1 MKIPP
6 LSLSGN
12 STDNIQKHSLLLLL
26 IAFIIQGGGIYFLF
40 NDSLNNALLLHIL
53 SASLFPFAL
62 RQILPG
68 KFRKDLAVFSFLFLM
83 CWLIPF
89 VSGIGLLL
97 SLSIGIYSAKPVV
110 KQLTNTV
117 HSEALP
123 ENLLESV
130 HLSQYNESSV
140 IGILESSTIEE
151 QRIKAVLKTRQMTD
165 QEAIPILRVA
175 LLDPVD
181 EVRLLAYS
189 MLDKKEKNIDH
200 LIYQEAKKLA
210 AMPSQKLILVH
221 LSMAESYWELSY
233 LGLVT
238 GQAKQHILQ
247 DAYEHIQR
255 VLKSDQTSAEPYFLQ
270 ARIALALNLYDV
282 AEKSLSM
289 ALKLGI
295 NAVRVAPYQAELA
308 FVTRKFDEIEQ
319 YINIVDDTAKNN
331 DLVSGMVK
339 QWG

>member
-1 MKIPP
+1 MKNLP
-6 LSLSGN
+6 LSLPDN
-12 STDNIQKHSLLLLL
+12 STDNIQKKSLLLLI
-26 IAFIIQGGGIYFLF
+26 IAFIIQGGSVYFLF
-40 NDSLNNALLLHIL
+40 NNTLNYALLLHVI

-62 RQILPG
+62 QQILPN
-68 KFRKDLAVFSFLFLM
+68 KFRNEPAVFSFLFLM
-83 CWLIPF
+83 CCLVPF
-89 VSGIGLLL
+89 VSGVGLLL
-97 SLSIGIYSAKPVV
+97 SLSLGIYSAKPIV

-117 HSEALP
+117 HANPLP
-123 ENLLESV
+123 DNLLESV
-130 HLSQYNESSV
+130 QLSQYNESSV
-140 IGILESSTIEE
+140 IGILESSAIEE
-151 QRIKAVLKTRQMTD
+151 QRIKALLKTRQMTD

-189 MLDKKEKNIDH
+189 MLDKKEKHIDH
-200 LIYQEAKKLA
+200 IIHTEAKKLA
-210 AMPSQKLILVH
+210 TMPAQKLILVH

-247 DAYEHIQR
+247 DAYEHIQV
-255 VLKSDQTSAEPYFLQ
+255 VLKSDKSSAETYFLQ
-270 ARIALALNLYDV
+270 ARITLALNLYDIT
-282 AEKSLSM
+282 EKSLSM
-289 ALKLGI
+289 ALKLGM
-295 NAVRVAPYQAELA
+295 NAVRIAPYQAELA

-319 YINIVDDTAKNN
+319 YINVVDDTAKNN

>member
-1 MKIPP
+1 MKIS
-6 LSLSGN
+6 SLSDN
-12 STDNIQKHSLLLLL
+12 SADNIQKHSLLLLL
-26 IAFIIQGGGIYFLF
+26 IAFIIQGGSIYYLF
-40 NDSLNNALLLHIL
+40 NNSLNYALLLHLL

-62 RQILPG
+62 QQILPG
-68 KFRKDLAVFSFLFLM
+68 KFRKDPAIFSFLFLM
-83 CWLIPF
+83 CCLVPF

-97 SLSIGIYSAKPVV
+97 SLSIGIYSAKPIV

-117 HSEALP
+117 HSEPLP
-123 ENLLESV
+123 EDLLESV
-130 HLSQYNESSV
+130 QLSQYNESSV

-200 LIYQEAKKLA
+200 LIHQEAKKIA
-210 AMPSQKLILVH
+210 ENPTEKLILVH
-221 LSMAESYWELSY
+221 LSLAESYWELSY
-233 LGLVT
+233 LGLVS

-255 VLKSDQTSAEPYFLQ
+255 VLKSDQTSAESYFLQ
-270 ARIALALNLYDV
+270 ARIALSLNLYDV
-282 AEKSLSM
+282 AEQSLSM

-331 DLVSGMVK
+331 DLISGMVK

>member
-1 MKIPP
+1 MKMSFL
-6 LSLSGN
+6 LSKN
-12 STDNIQKHSLLLLL
+12 ARDNIQKRWLIVLL
-26 IAFIIQGGGIYFLF
+26 ISFIIQAGSIYFLF
-40 NDSLNNALLLHIL
+40 NNHLNHALLLHML

-62 RQILPG
+62 RQILPA
-68 KFRKDLAVFSFLFLM
+68 KFRNEPTIFSFMFLM
-83 CWLIPF
+83 CWLVPF
-89 VSGIGLLL
+89 VSGIGLLF
-97 SLSIGIYSAKPVV
+97 SLSIAIYSAKPVT
-110 KQLTNTV
+110 KELTNTV

-123 ENLLESV
+123 DNLLESV
-130 HLSQYNESSV
+130 QLSQYDESSV

-151 QRIKAVLKTRQMTD
+151 QRIKALLKTRQMKD
-165 QEAIPILRVA
+165 QEAIPILKVA

-189 MLDKKEKNIDH
+189 MLNKKEKNIDH
-200 LIYQEAKKLA
+200 LIHQESKKLVA
-210 AMPSQKLILVH
+210 TPTQKLIRVH
-221 LSMAESYWELSY
+221 LSLAESYWELSY

-247 DAYEHIQR
+247 DAYKHIQL
-255 VLKSDQTSAEPYFLQ
+255 VLQNDKTSAEPYFLQ
-270 ARIALALNLYDV
+270 ARIALALNIYDI

-289 ALKLGI
+289 TLKLGM

-319 YINIVDDTAKNN
+319 YINTIDDTAKNN